1 MAHWWHRRRSIT
13 KGQRGFTLVELM
25 IVVAV
30 IGILAAIAIPLYTNV
45 QARARVAKAQ
55 GDVRAIAGAVSIYL
69 AHTTNVPAALDDL
82 IVVSTNALGQ
92 TAGPFLAQIPAPP
105 AGWSSYYYNASTAD
119 STYMISAAGDATTVV
134 LP

>member
-30 IGILAAIAIPLYTNV
+30 IGILAAIAIPLYANV

-69 AHTTNVPAALDDL
+69 AHTTNVPTALDDL

-92 TAGPFLAQIPAPP
+92 TAGPFLAQIPAAP
-105 AGWSSYYYNASTAD
+105 AGWSTYAYSANTAD
-119 STYMISAAGDATTVV
+119 SMWTVSATGDGTTVA